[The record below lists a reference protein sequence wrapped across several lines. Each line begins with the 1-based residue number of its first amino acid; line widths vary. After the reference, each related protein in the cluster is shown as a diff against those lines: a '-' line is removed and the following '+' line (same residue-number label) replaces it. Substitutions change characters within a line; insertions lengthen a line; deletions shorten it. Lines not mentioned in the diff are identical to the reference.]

1 MDNINIA
8 KDVRPGCVL
17 LTVTGAVSSYT
28 YGEFESRVHGALKE
42 NHVVLDLSGVTAMSS
57 SGLGVL
63 ISAYDEGLKY
73 QRRLCILN
81 PSESVRRAIEL
92 TGFSEMFTVIKSL
105 DELD

>member
-1 MDNINIA
+1 
-8 KDVRPGCVL
+8 
-17 LTVTGAVSSYT
+17 
-28 YGEFESRVHGALKE
+28 
-42 NHVVLDLSGVTAMSS
+42 MSS

-92 TGFSEMFTVIKSL
+92 TGFSEMFTVIRSL